1 MCSNRKTLACI
12 FDNQNHSIVSEA
24 YKKSEK
30 RPTSHQ
36 FTQIQIKFK
45 NKFRLL
51 TAIDEKTTFDD
62 LKLALVISYYKKRLA
77 KSIQNKDDQ
86 TKKFA
91 KNYENLKKIAN
102 DDYVICETINEVDRM
117 IDSSIKVRDAL
128 KRIQNESV
136 FLKDMN
142 VTHSMRLKRSLT
154 RLTDETAKTSKTN
167 KKQMPILNEFF
178 IDTNDS
184 KACAPPTYENV
195 QPHEIDIQ
203 LKCFDNLIQQRK
215 NYIKL
220 LEEYLELSDQLESDL
235 LTSNKMNQLK
245 VPASNETELD
255 SSDTGFS
262 SPDDISC
269 VDSLSDRFNEWCMA
283 KSIPD
288 EQKTY
293 YKKISNFETYV

>member
-24 YKKSEK
+24 YKKKTDK
-30 RPTSHQ
+30 RSTSNQ

-62 LKLALVISYYKKRLA
+62 LKLALVISYYKKRLS
-77 KSIQNKDDQ
+77 KSVQNKDDQ

-91 KNYENLKKIAN
+91 KNYENLKKIAT
-102 DDYVICETINEVDRM
+102 DDYVICETVNEVDRV
-117 IDSSIKVRDAL
+117 IDSSVKVRNTL
-128 KRIQNESV
+128 KQIKNESI
-136 FLKDMN
+136 FLKDMK

-154 RLTDETAKTSKTN
+154 RHEESPKSTEPKE
-167 KKQMPILNEFF
+167 KQFPILNEFF
-178 IDTNDS
+178 IDTNKS
-184 KACAPPTYENV
+184 KECISPTYENV
-195 QPHEIDIQ
+195 QPHDIDVQ

-220 LEEYLELSDQLESDL
+220 LEEYLELSDQLEAE
-235 LTSNKMNQLK
+235 LTAPAK
-245 VPASNETELD
+245 VNHLRTATSNETELD

-269 VDSLSDRFNEWCMA
+269 VDSLSDRFNEWCVGKA
-283 KSIPD
+283 IPE
-288 EQKTY
+288 EQKVY